1 MGIISIKST
10 DNLFWL
16 GRYVERVFTTLKM
29 FTAYYDVL
37 IDVYENAYVDFLQK
51 LGIPNTYS
59 YKQEFIADFLFNE
72 SNPNSVMSTVL
83 SAYDNAVIMRNELSS
98 ETMSY
103 IQLAVEAMQ
112 RGKESTAPILKL
124 QEVFDCIFAFWGAAD
139 DYVESETTRN
149 ILKFG
154 RSVERIDLYTRF
166 SCNPELIRKEFSI
179 LLNRLYKVG
188 IDCNITAIDR
198 LMKIILE
205 KDDFEADKFT
215 IQDSPACL
223 SPHRASIIKRGG
235 ILCKRLNFPILCKF
249 SFPRRWCGIAFPCGA
264 CRLITN
270 ISAYA
275 NCFWRFR
282 RIMC

>member
-29 FTAYYDVL
+29 FGICYDVL
-37 IDVYENAYVDFLQK
+37 IDGDEDAYIGFLQK
-51 LGIPNTYS
+51 LGIPNTYA

-72 SNPNSVMSTVL
+72 SNPNSVMSTLL
-83 SAYDNAVIMRNELSS
+83 SAYDNAVMMRNELSS

-103 IQLAVEAMQ
+103 IQLAVNAMQ
-112 RGKESTAPILKL
+112 KGKESTAPMLKL

-166 SCNPELIRKEFSI
+166 SCSPALIRKEFSI

-188 IDCNITAIDR
+188 IDCNIAAIDR

-215 IQDSPACL
+215 IQEEL
-223 SPHRASIIKRGG
+223 S
-235 ILCKRLNFPILCKF
+235 RLFVTAP
-249 SFPRRWCGIAFPCGA
+249 
-264 CRLITN
+264 
-270 ISAYA
+270 SAYY
-275 NCFWRFR
+275 
-282 RIMC
+282 

>member
-29 FTAYYDVL
+29 FSECYDIL
-37 IDVYENAYVDFLQK
+37 IDVDENAYVDFLKK

-59 YKQEFIADFLFNE
+59 YKQDFITNFLFDE
-72 SNPNSVMSTVL
+72 KNPNSVMSTML
-83 SAYDNAVIMRNELSS
+83 CAYDNAVMMRNEISS

-103 IQLAVEAMQ
+103 IQLAVNAMQ
-112 RGKESTAPILKL
+112 RGKESSAPMLKL
-124 QEVFDCIFAFWGAAD
+124 QEVFDCIFAFWGSAD

-166 SCNPELIRKEFSI
+166 SCKPELIRKEFSI

-188 IDCNITAIDR
+188 VDCNIEAINV

-215 IQDSPACL
+215 IQNELA
-223 SPHRASIIKRGG
+223 
-235 ILCKRLNFPILCKF
+235 RLFVTVPEIN
-249 SFPRRWCGIAFPCGA
+249 G
-264 CRLITN
+264 
-270 ISAYA
+270 
-275 NCFWRFR
+275 
-282 RIMC
+282 

>member
-29 FTAYYDVL
+29 FTKCYDVL
-37 IDVYENAYVDFLQK
+37 IDVDENAYVDFLQK

-83 SAYDNAVIMRNELSS
+83 AAYDNAVMMRNELSS

-103 IQLAVEAMQ
+103 IQLAVDAMQ
-112 RGKESTAPILKL
+112 RGKESSAPMLKL
-124 QEVFDCIFAFWGAAD
+124 QEVFDSIFAFWGAAD

-166 SCNPELIRKEFSI
+166 SCPPELIRKEFSI

-205 KDDFEADKFT
+205 KDDLEADKFT
-215 IQDSPACL
+215 IQEEL
-223 SPHRASIIKRGG
+223 S
-235 ILCKRLNFPILCKF
+235 RLFVTAP
-249 SFPRRWCGIAFPCGA
+249 
-264 CRLITN
+264 
-270 ISAYA
+270 SAYY
-275 NCFWRFR
+275 
-282 RIMC
+282 

>member
-29 FTAYYDVL
+29 FTKCYDVL
-37 IDVYENAYVDFLQK
+37 IDVDENAYVDFLQK

-83 SAYDNAVIMRNELSS
+83 AAYDNAVMMRNELSS

-103 IQLAVEAMQ
+103 IQLAVDAMQ
-112 RGKESTAPILKL
+112 RGKESSAPMLKL
-124 QEVFDCIFAFWGAAD
+124 QEVFDSIFAFWGAAD

-166 SCNPELIRKEFSI
+166 SCAPELIRKEFSI

-205 KDDFEADKFT
+205 KDDFEADKYT
-215 IQDSPACL
+215 IQEEL
-223 SPHRASIIKRGG
+223 S
-235 ILCKRLNFPILCKF
+235 RLFVTAP
-249 SFPRRWCGIAFPCGA
+249 
-264 CRLITN
+264 
-270 ISAYA
+270 SAYY
-275 NCFWRFR
+275 
-282 RIMC
+282 